1 MRVLVTGAGGF
12 IGRYVVSA
20 LIDAGHDVVAAVRRG
35 ALGLPPG
42 LAGLIDCDF
51 LHDLDP
57 ADWRPRLAGIDA
69 VVNCVGILREARAG
83 DFGRVH
89 HQAPLALFRACA
101 ALGVRRVLQVS
112 ALGDPRDGPFVAS
125 KHALD
130 EDLAALDLD
139 WTVLRPS
146 LVYSVT
152 GSYGGSS
159 LLRALAAAP
168 WVIPLAGDG
177 GQPLQPI
184 AAEDL
189 GRAVVMLLERG
200 PGRSEM
206 LDAVGP
212 EVMPMRG
219 YLRAWRAWLRLPPAR
234 EFRVP
239 LALLRPLARLADV
252 GVRGP
257 LGSTML
263 NMLERGNASTP
274 EQTQRFQ
281 AACGFAPRSLE
292 AALAAS
298 PAAVQDR
305 WHARLYPLRPLML
318 LALAALWIA
327 SGVIGFVL
335 PLETAAEMLAALAL
349 DPPAL
354 RAMVWG
360 ASGLDIAVGVALL
373 VPALSRPALWLMLA
387 MLAGY
392 TLGLGVLH
400 PPLWMDP
407 SGGLIKNL
415 ALMPMVLALLA
426 TAERR

>member
-1 MRVLVTGAGGF
+1 
-12 IGRYVVSA
+12 
-20 LIDAGHDVVAAVRRG
+20 
-35 ALGLPPG
+35 
-42 LAGLIDCDF
+42 
-51 LHDLDP
+51 
-57 ADWRPRLAGIDA
+57 
-69 VVNCVGILREARAG
+69 
-83 DFGRVH
+83 
-89 HQAPLALFRACA
+89 
-101 ALGVRRVLQVS
+101 
-112 ALGDPRDGPFVAS
+112 
-125 KHALD
+125 
-130 EDLAALDLD
+130 
-139 WTVLRPS
+139 
-146 LVYSVT
+146 
-152 GSYGGSS
+152 
-159 LLRALAAAP
+159 
-168 WVIPLAGDG
+168 
-177 GQPLQPI
+177 
-184 AAEDL
+184 
-189 GRAVVMLLERG
+189 
-200 PGRSEM
+200 
-206 LDAVGP
+206 
-212 EVMPMRG
+212 
-219 YLRAWRAWLRLPPAR
+219 
-234 EFRVP
+234 VP

-305 WHARLYPLRPLML
+305 WHAWLYPLRPLML